1 MSRRL
6 IKTWPWT
13 LATAIHEL
21 PTTSFITLFVTAKYI
36 ASAIGINVART
47 FLWPTRTLWSYSRR
61 LPFRRISPFY
71 GFYLHSMESAVKPVC
86 SQTSLDDACSFVLH
100 SNSSICR
107 PHRPQAEKPE
117 KQIYKSN
124 FPAQFSCTLCSIP
137 FQNCGSLMTD
147 CTAYHDVFRT
157 IPVSLLTLKW
167 GAKTP
172 PIVINMWHK
181 YVN

>member
-1 MSRRL
+1 
-6 IKTWPWT
+6 
-13 LATAIHEL
+13 
-21 PTTSFITLFVTAKYI
+21 
-36 ASAIGINVART
+36 
-47 FLWPTRTLWSYSRR
+47 
-61 LPFRRISPFY
+61 
-71 GFYLHSMESAVKPVC
+71 MESAVKPVC

-100 SNSSICR
+100 SNSLICR

-157 IPVSLLTLKW
+157 IPVSLFTLKW

-181 YVN
+181 YMSTGKDTPISHKVTELHVVTVTIVRLLSICDYNTLSPRKNSCIQCCLYVCFQLFPSIWHGAVI